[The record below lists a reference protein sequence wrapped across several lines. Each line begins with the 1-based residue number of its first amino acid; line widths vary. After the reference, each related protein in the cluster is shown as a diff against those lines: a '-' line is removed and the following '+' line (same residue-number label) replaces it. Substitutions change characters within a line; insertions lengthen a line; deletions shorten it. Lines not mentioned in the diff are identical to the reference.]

1 MKSLIDTLYTTT
13 FIKERPFSRITI
25 EMRKTLHVYLVFWN
39 LYNKAHNV
47 EETDINFKSSSVK
60 IYSMSSNT
68 ISNEDTLLLPLDDN
82 PQNSTK

>member
-25 EMRKTLHVYLVFWN
+25 ELRKTLHVYLVFWN
-39 LYNKAHNV
+39 HNKAPNI
-47 EETDINFKSSSVK
+47 EEIDINFKSNSVK